1 MVERDLEER
10 KKEKNEIINILTTEA
25 HQSRNMFSDSS
36 NLSGVADYI
45 KDMILQVNK
54 AGKELSK
61 KDERINFLE
70 EIHRELKIAYYS
82 AL

>member
-1 MVERDLEER
+1 M
-10 KKEKNEIINILTTEA
+10 T
-25 HQSRNMFSDSS
+25 
-36 NLSGVADYI
+36 GVADYI
-45 KDMILQVNK
+45 KDLIQQVNK

-82 AL
+82 ALEELDEAKKISK